1 MNNSRVIVLELDPF
15 SGEVILPLPDD
26 ILETL
31 GCVEGDTVNFID
43 NEDGS
48 FTISKATSD
57 ITIPD
62 KSWNAQDKI
71 IFKNWLRNLLF
82 TQQVT
87 VYFTKKDGTERKMIC
102 TLNPDVLPKR
112 EVNENKKERI
122 VSENIVA
129 VYDVEAEGWR
139 SFNIDSVNRVEY
151 GTN

>member
-71 IFKNWLRNLLF
+71 IFKNWL
-82 TQQVT
+82 
-87 VYFTKKDGTERKMIC
+87 
-102 TLNPDVLPKR
+102 
-112 EVNENKKERI
+112 
-122 VSENIVA
+122 
-129 VYDVEAEGWR
+129 
-139 SFNIDSVNRVEY
+139 
-151 GTN
+151 

>member
-1 MNNSRVIVLELDPF
+1 
-15 SGEVILPLPDD
+15 
-26 ILETL
+26 
-31 GCVEGDTVNFID
+31 
-43 NEDGS
+43 
-48 FTISKATSD
+48 
-57 ITIPD
+57 
-62 KSWNAQDKI
+62 
-71 IFKNWLRNLLF
+71 
-82 TQQVT
+82 
-87 VYFTKKDGTERKMIC
+87 MIC